1 MPSGLLRRPAPRTV
15 RCVPLLHDF
24 AARRK
29 AVERMELPLVV
40 GVDGS
45 APSLTAVDWA
55 VDEAA
60 RHGLPLRLVYASL
73 WERYE
78 GGTPVDSPE
87 GASEEL
93 MAAYIVDS
101 ATERAQSKTA
111 CHQSR
116 H

>member
-1 MPSGLLRRPAPRTV
+1 
-15 RCVPLLHDF
+15 
-24 AARRK
+24 
-29 AVERMELPLVV
+29 MELPLVV
-40 GVDGS
+40 GLDGS

-60 RHGLPLRLVYASL
+60 RHALPLRLVYASL

-78 GGTPVDSPE
+78 GGAPVDSPE

-101 ATERAQSKTA
+101 ATERARRRNQDVKVSA
-111 CHQSR
+111 DVLPEDAVSALRRQGRPGRCP
-116 H
+116 